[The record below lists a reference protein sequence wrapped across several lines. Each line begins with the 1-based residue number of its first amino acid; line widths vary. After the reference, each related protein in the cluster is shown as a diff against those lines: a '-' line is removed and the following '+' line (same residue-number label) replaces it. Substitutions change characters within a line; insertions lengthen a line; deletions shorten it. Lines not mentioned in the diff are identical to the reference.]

1 MDNME
6 NQEVV
11 ETKQEE
17 VAENIEQQTESES
30 TLNELN
36 QGESAPQQ
44 AANAEEPVLEEW
56 QKDGRYGKRWK
67 TADDMYKSYR
77 SIEDLYN
84 DVNPKYT
91 KLMSL
96 LKDNGFQAET
106 LADELKKYAD
116 YRDPN
121 SRINQIYNYIDGF
134 LKNDIYSTRVQ
145 QFFEQLEQEE
155 LQRLY
160 PNMNAEQIAKQQA
173 MDKELQE
180 LKRREAE
187 RQSQAEYQKEIDG
200 INKGFAE
207 CEELAKEYGFKITQ
221 EVKNYLFTHC
231 GKNNIDPK
239 YLKSEFINLYG
250 KQLREARDA
259 KILANYNAR
268 KEKIKSAQII
278 SGGAGKVGN
287 MAQVPK
293 GKASLKAGLEKLFG
307 R

>member
-173 MDKELQE
+173 MDRELQE
-180 LKRREAE
+180 LKRKEAE
-187 RQSQAEYQKEIDG
+187 RQSQADFQKELDG
-200 INKGFAE
+200 IGKGFAE
-207 CEELAKEYGFKITQ
+207 CEALAKEYGFKITQ
-221 EVKNYLFTHC
+221 DVKNYLFEHC

-239 YLKSEFINLYG
+239 YIKYEFMNLYG
-250 KQLREARDA
+250 KQLREARD
-259 KILANYNAR
+259 KKMLESYQAR

-287 MAQVPK
+287 TAQTPK
-293 GKASLKAGLEKLFG
+293 GKASFKAGLEKLFG